1 MRAVLGILASASFF
15 WVRLRFQ
22 DSKRRFFLGDGL
34 CVAPFWTFCL
44 TCARWHASCLAC
56 RHLFVW
62 VDYMLTFVST
72 HFAPFGA
79 PPHLQLQCTAAVVY
93 PVSCSGSE
101 NQLCV
106 KRLVAWKSNPKS
118 GFVSG
123 TESCSRKSACWEAVV
138 QLQTKMLLL
147 SRLLLILLVPL
158 LFFSAVEVHSAI
170 SEHLGP
176 LATIRLP

>member
-1 MRAVLGILASASFF
+1 MISKNMKLEGGCCAKFAGSFGYSSVSFILLGAITIFKIQKDDF
-15 WVRLRFQ
+15 CW
-22 DSKRRFFLGDGL
+22 GDGL

-72 HFAPFGA
+72 YFAPLGA
-79 PPHLQLQCTAAVVY
+79 PPHLQLQCTAAVGY
-93 PVSCSGSE
+93 PVSCSGSG

-106 KRLVAWKSNPKS
+106 KRLVACKSNPKS

-123 TESCSRKSACWEAVV
+123 TESWSRKSACWEAVV

-158 LFFSAVEVHSAI
+158 LFFQ
-170 SEHLGP
+170 
-176 LATIRLP
+176 RC